1 MNGNASRSVFVEAG
15 GVRLHAVVDEPQQ
28 RAGAMAIPD
37 VVVLHGFTGAAESM
51 EGVARGLAPFARVA
65 RLDLVGH
72 GQSDAPDAPAAYAM
86 EACATQ
92 IADAAPALGFE
103 RPHLIGY
110 SMGGRAALAAAIARP
125 EAFASLVLVG
135 ATAGIA
141 DPTARA
147 ERIAADA
154 TLADSILQGG
164 LERFVD
170 AWMAQPLFA
179 SQARL
184 GPERLER
191 ARRQRLT
198 NRPHGLAHS
207 LRGMGAGAQ
216 TPLHA
221 RLARHRGPVLLVV
234 GGEDAK
240 FCGIASELARSL
252 PDARVEVIA
261 GVGHAA
267 HLEAPDRFA
276 EIVREFLTSQRSRP
290 TGVVSPQTVS
300 VAASPSSRS
309 SRGGGG
315 RS

>member
-1 MNGNASRSVFVEAG
+1 MNGIASRSVFVEAG
-15 GVRLHAVVDEPQQ
+15 GIRLHAVVDEPPQ
-28 RAGAMAIPD
+28 RAGAMSIPD
-37 VVVLHGFTGAAESM
+37 VLVLHGFTGAAESM

-86 EACATQ
+86 GACATQ
-92 IADAAPALGFE
+92 VADAARALGFE
-103 RPHLIGY
+103 RPHLLGY
-110 SMGGRAALAAAIARP
+110 SMGGRVALAAVIARP

-154 TLADSILQGG
+154 ALADSILQGG

-184 GPERLER
+184 GPELLER
-191 ARRQRLT
+191 ARRQRLM
-198 NRPHGLAHS
+198 NRPHALAHS

-221 RLARHRGPVLLVV
+221 RLERSRGAVLLVA

-240 FCGIASELARSL
+240 FCAIASELARSL

-276 EIVREFLTSQRSRP
+276 ELVRAFLASLRSRSA
-290 TGVVSPQTVS
+290 GVAAPQTVCIP
-300 VAASPSSRS
+300 ASPSSR
-309 SRGGGG
+309 GA